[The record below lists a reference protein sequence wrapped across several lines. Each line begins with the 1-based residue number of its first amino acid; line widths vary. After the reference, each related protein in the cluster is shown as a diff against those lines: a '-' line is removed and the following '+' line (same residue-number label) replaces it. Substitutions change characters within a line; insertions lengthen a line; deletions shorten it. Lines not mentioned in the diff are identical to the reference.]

1 MALVGTFKAYIAGAK
16 MSIKFFYL
24 PNNQICL
31 PSHNE
36 VVLGCVKFWY
46 RMKHTYRTGAK
57 EVSKPD
63 FFFPQEQ
70 KCEITTSAKVYYVM
84 LIFPPSSKL
93 DELWR
98 RLWSSFSKATL
109 DCVEVPAVFCGRL
122 FHRLLHTPVKRK
134 SILAIDSSSKII
146 LHCTFEKSAK
156 SFVSNQ
162 IFIKLLK

>member
-1 MALVGTFKAYIAGAK
+1 MLRAQVF
-16 MSIKFFYL
+16 SL
-24 PNNQICL
+24 PNNQFCL
-31 PSHNE
+31 PSHNK

-70 KCEITTSAKVYYVM
+70 KCEITSAKVYYVM

-122 FHRLLHTPVKRK
+122 FRRLLHTPGKSK
-134 SILAIDSSSKII
+134 SILAIYSSSKII
-146 LHCTFEKSAK
+146 LQRTFEKSAK
-156 SFVSNQ
+156 CFVPNFFKVFLIDLMYPIPRIQKHS
-162 IFIKLLK
+162 

>member
-24 PNNQICL
+24 PNNQICYT
-31 PSHNE
+31 SHNE
-36 VVLGCVKFWY
+36 VVLGCVNFWY

-70 KCEITTSAKVYYVM
+70 KCEITTSGKVYYVM

-109 DCVEVPAVFCGRL
+109 DCVEVPAVFCGRH
-122 FHRLLHTPVKRK
+122 FRRLLHTPGRRK
-134 SILAIDSSSKII
+134 SILTIDSSSKII
-146 LHCTFEKSAK
+146 LHRTCEKSAK
-156 SFVSNQ
+156 SFVFQLVKIS
-162 IFIKLLK
+162 FWK